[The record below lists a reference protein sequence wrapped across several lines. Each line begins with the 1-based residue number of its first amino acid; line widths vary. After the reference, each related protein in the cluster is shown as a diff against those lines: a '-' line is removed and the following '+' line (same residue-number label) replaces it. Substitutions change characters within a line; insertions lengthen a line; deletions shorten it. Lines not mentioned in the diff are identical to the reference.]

1 MDRATADEALQTAE
15 LVPALEGP
23 VLAAREL
30 ERRLLEADIPVAL
43 VKPEAKACCGAGGC
57 GCGSKLSLM
66 VREADVPKVHA
77 LLNAEW
83 LEAVRR
89 EGTVDEAS
97 LVPLKV
103 GEGGEP
109 ACPAC
114 GHAGPLV
121 EGACGDCGLV
131 LE

>member
-1 MDRATADEALQTAE
+1 MDRATADRALETSE

-23 VLAAREL
+23 ALAAREM

-43 VKPEAKACCGAGGC
+43 VKPEAKACCGGGGC
-57 GCGSKLSLM
+57 GCSTKLSLM
-66 VREADVPKVHA
+66 VREDDVPKVQA

-89 EGTVDEAS
+89 EGTVDEAN
-97 LVPLKV
+97 LVQLGV

>member
-1 MDRATADEALQTAE
+1 MDRASADKELEGAD
-15 LVPALEGP
+15 LVPCLEGP
-23 VLAAREL
+23 VLAAKDIEQQ
-30 ERRLLEADIPVAL
+30 LLENDIPVLLA
-43 VKPEAKACCGAGGC
+43 KPAPKACCTGGC
-57 GCGSKLSLM
+57 GCGSKLTVL
-66 VREADVPKVHA
+66 VREADVGRVQQLMQA
-77 LLNAEW
+77 DW

-89 EGTVDEAS
+89 EGTLGEAP
-97 LVPLKV
+97 LVALKV
-103 GEGGEP
+103 PTEGEL